1 MPQSRTKRETEAE
14 ERRSG
19 RENCK
24 GAEDVL
30 LSGFW
35 FLVFDYPTARSSN
48 LTPHEECSVER
59 FSALI
64 GFVLILAIAFALSNN
79 KKSIR
84 WKTVMWG
91 LLLQIVTAVAVLK
104 GDLIARLLAPVAL
117 PLSQIGAA
125 LLFIGLAVAFYF
137 VARKMEGQTRRF
149 VWSAFGLVALYLF
162 LSYNLLKYLFENMK
176 EVVNKLIGYTA
187 EGSKFVFGPLGDPA
201 STNPGFVFATM
212 VLPTIIFIAS
222 IFAILYYIGVMQVVV
237 RFFAKLMSRF
247 MGASGAESTSVA
259 ASIFMGQ
266 TEAPLTIR
274 PFLPDMT
281 LSELMTIMTA
291 GMAHISGGIMA
302 AYVLVAKVDVI
313 HLLTAVIMTA
323 PGAIMMAK
331 IIVPE
336 VDQPKTG
343 GDVEV
348 VVPKQ
353 DVNII
358 DAAGRGAIEGLHLS
372 LNVAGMLIAFIALV
386 ALVNGVFG
394 AVHGWLLSAAPAVA
408 AWFPASLDLL
418 LGFIFRPIAW
428 AMGVNWADSL
438 QVGNLL
444 GTRMVLNE
452 FVAFANLG
460 TYTAAHP
467 AGTLGALSPRS
478 IVIVTYALCGFAN
491 FSSIAIQIG
500 GIGSLAPSRR
510 GDLARLGLRAMLA
523 GTLANFLTATIAGML
538 L

>member
-1 MPQSRTKRETEAE
+1 M
-14 ERRSG
+14 
-19 RENCK
+19 
-24 GAEDVL
+24 
-30 LSGFW
+30 
-35 FLVFDYPTARSSN
+35 
-48 LTPHEECSVER
+48 ER
-59 FSALI
+59 FTALI
-64 GFVLILAIAFALSNN
+64 GFFAILAIAWLLSTNRR
-79 KKSIR
+79 SIKWR
-84 WKTVMWG
+84 PVIVG
-91 LLLQIVTAVAVLK
+91 LVLQIVVAILVLK
-104 GDLIARLLAPVAL
+104 GAPIAAALQGIAL
-117 PLSQIGAA
+117 PLERWGAA
-125 LLFIGLAVAFYF
+125 LVFVIAWVVAALLAKVLPPGPIRRVIWSLFGVFAI
-137 VARKMEGQTRRF
+137 
-149 VWSAFGLVALYLF
+149 YLF
-162 LSYNLLKYLFENMK
+162 LTYNLLAFLFERMK
-176 EVVNKLIGYTA
+176 EVVNQLIGYTK
-187 EGSKFVFGPLGDPA
+187 EGATFVFGKLGAGDDP
-201 STNPGFVFATM
+201 NIGFIFATQ

-222 IFAILYYIGVMQVVV
+222 IFAILYYIGVMQLVVK
-237 RFFAKLMSRF
+237 FFAKLMSRF

-281 LSELMTIMTA
+281 RSELMTIMTA

-323 PGAIMMAK
+323 PGAIMIAK
-331 IIVPE
+331 MMVPE
-336 VDQPKTG
+336 TEQPMTG

-353 DVNII
+353 DVNVI

-386 ALVNGVFG
+386 ALVNGIFG
-394 AVHGWLLSAAPAVA
+394 YVHGVSG
-408 AWFPASLDLL
+408 WFPASLDVV
-418 LGFIFRPIAW
+418 LGWIFRPIAW
-428 AMGVNWADSL
+428 AMGVSWKDSL
-438 QVGNLL
+438 TVGNLL

-452 FVAFANLG
+452 FVAFVKLG
-460 TYTAAHP
+460 EP
-467 AGTLGALSPRS
+467 GIGSSLDPRS
-478 IVIVTYALCGFAN
+478 FVITTYALCGFAN

-510 GDLARLGLRAMLA
+510 GDLARLGLRAMIA

>member
-1 MPQSRTKRETEAE
+1 M
-14 ERRSG
+14 ER
-19 RENCK
+19 
-24 GAEDVL
+24 L
-30 LSGFW
+30 
-35 FLVFDYPTARSSN
+35 
-48 LTPHEECSVER
+48 
-59 FSALI
+59 SALI
-64 GFVLILAIAFALSNN
+64 GFVVILGIAFLLSNN
-79 KKSIR
+79 RKAIR
-84 WKTVMWG
+84 WRTVFWG
-91 LLLQIVTAVAVLK
+91 LLLQVLIAIAVLK
-104 GDLIARLLAPVAL
+104 GELIADAFKSIAVPIDRSVAA
-117 PLSQIGAA
+117 IV
-125 LLFIGLAVAFYF
+125 FVVLAVAIYWL
-137 VARKMEGQTRRF
+137 VKLMPVESRRF
-149 VWSAFGLVALYLF
+149 AWYGFGVVSLYLF
-162 LSYNLLKYLFENMK
+162 LTFNLLAYIFETMK
-176 EVVNKLIGYTA
+176 EIVNVLIGYTGK
-187 EGSKFVFGPLGDPA
+187 GSEFVFGELGVQN
-201 STNPGFVFATM
+201 SKKIGFIFATQ

-222 IFAILYYIGVMQVVV
+222 IFAILYYLGVMQVVV
-237 RFFAKLMSRF
+237 RLFAKVMTRF
-247 MGASGAESTSVA
+247 LGVSGAESTSVA

-274 PFLPDMT
+274 PFLPEMT
-281 LSELMTIMTA
+281 MSELMTIMTA

-348 VVPKQ
+348 VVLKQ

-372 LNVAGMLIAFIALV
+372 LNVLGMLIAFVALV
-386 ALVNGVFG
+386 ALLNGMFG
-394 AVHGWLLSAAPAVA
+394 FVHNYI
-408 AWFPASLDLL
+408 AWFPPSLDIV
-418 LGFIFRPIAW
+418 LGWIFRPIAW
-428 AMGVNWADSL
+428 AMGVAWKDSL
-438 QVGNLL
+438 TVGNLL

-452 FVAFANLG
+452 FVAFAKLG
-460 TYTAAHP
+460 EP
-467 AGTLGALSPRS
+467 GVGSSLAGRS
-478 IVIVTYALCGFAN
+478 FIIATCALCGFAN

-510 GDLARLGLRAMLA
+510 SDLARLGLRAMFA

>member
-1 MPQSRTKRETEAE
+1 M
-14 ERRSG
+14 
-19 RENCK
+19 
-24 GAEDVL
+24 
-30 LSGFW
+30 
-35 FLVFDYPTARSSN
+35 
-48 LTPHEECSVER
+48 ER

-64 GFVLILAIAFALSNN
+64 GFVGILAIAFLLSTNRRA
-79 KKSIR
+79 IR
-84 WKTVMWG
+84 WKTVFWG
-91 LLLQIVTAVAVLK
+91 LTLQILTAIAVLK
-104 GDLIARLLAPVAL
+104 GTQIAKAFGTFMP
-117 PLSQIGAA
+117 PLSQWIAA
-125 LLFIGLAVAFYF
+125 LIFIVLTVIVVQIAKRMEQGGAKKALWTVYLVISAV
-137 VARKMEGQTRRF
+137 
-149 VWSAFGLVALYLF
+149 LF
-162 LSYNLLKYLFENMK
+162 LAYSLLAFLFENLK
-176 EVVNKLIGYTA
+176 EVVTRLISYTG
-187 EGSKFVFGPLGDPA
+187 EGSKFVFGALGD
-201 STNPGFVFATM
+201 TGNKNIGFVFATM

-222 IFAILYYIGVMQVVV
+222 IFAVLYYLGVMQIVV

-247 MGASGAESTSVA
+247 MGASGAESLSVA

-274 PFLPDMT
+274 PFIEGMT
-281 LSELMTIMTA
+281 MSELMTIMTA

-331 IIVPE
+331 MIVPE
-336 VDQPKTG
+336 TEKPATG
-343 GDVEV
+343 ADVEV

-353 DVNII
+353 DVNVI

-386 ALVNGVFG
+386 ALINGVFG
-394 AVHGWLLSAAPAVA
+394 YVHGQAF
-408 AWFPASLDLL
+408 WFPQSLDKL
-418 LGFIFRPIAW
+418 LGWIFSPIAW
-428 AMGVNWADSL
+428 AMGVSWKDSL
-438 QVGNLL
+438 TVGNLL

-452 FVAFANLG
+452 FVAFAKLG
-460 TYTAAHP
+460 EP
-467 AGTLGALSPRS
+467 GVGSSLDPRS
-478 IVIVTYALCGFAN
+478 FVIVTYALCGFAN

-510 GDLARLGLRAMLA
+510 GDLARLGMRAMIA

>member
-1 MPQSRTKRETEAE
+1 M
-14 ERRSG
+14 
-19 RENCK
+19 
-24 GAEDVL
+24 
-30 LSGFW
+30 
-35 FLVFDYPTARSSN
+35 
-48 LTPHEECSVER
+48 ER

-64 GFVLILAIAFALSNN
+64 GFVLILAIAFLLSNN

-84 WKTVMWG
+84 WRTVFWG
-91 LLLQIVTAVAVLK
+91 LVLQILTAICVLK
-104 GDLIARLLAPVAL
+104 G
-117 PLSQIGAA
+117 SQISEAMASVAPAISRNWAA
-125 LLFIGLAVAFYF
+125 LIFIVAAIVVYQI
-137 VARKMEGQTRRF
+137 AKRMSD
-149 VWSAFGLVALYLF
+149 SAKKPLWIVFGVFTGYLF
-162 LSYNLLKYLFENMK
+162 LSYNLLAYLFENLK
-176 EVVNKLIGYTA
+176 EIVNKLIGYTA

-201 STNPGFVFATM
+201 NTNIGFVFATM

-222 IFAILYYIGVMQVVV
+222 IFAILYYLGVMQLVV
-237 RFFAKLMSRF
+237 RFFAKIMNRF

-281 LSELMTIMTA
+281 MSELMTIMTA

-336 VDQPKTG
+336 VDTPKTG
-343 GDVEV
+343 GDVDV

-386 ALVNGVFG
+386 ALVNGMFKFG
-394 AVHGWLLSAAPAVA
+394 HTYVWWIPE
-408 AWFPASLDLL
+408 SLDLV
-418 LGFIFRPIAW
+418 LGYIFRPIAW
-428 AMGVNWADSL
+428 AMGVSWKDSL
-438 QVGNLL
+438 TVGNLL

-452 FVAFANLG
+452 FVAFAKLG
-460 TYTAAHP
+460 EIVKAAPVGTA
-467 AGTLGALSPRS
+467 GSLDPRS
-478 IVIVTYALCGFAN
+478 FVITTYALCGFAN

-510 GDLARLGLRAMLA
+510 GDLARLGLRAMMA

>member
-1 MPQSRTKRETEAE
+1 M
-14 ERRSG
+14 
-19 RENCK
+19 
-24 GAEDVL
+24 
-30 LSGFW
+30 
-35 FLVFDYPTARSSN
+35 
-48 LTPHEECSVER
+48 
-59 FSALI
+59 
-64 GFVLILAIAFALSNN
+64 ILGIAFALSNN
-79 KKSIR
+79 KRSIR
-84 WKTVMWG
+84 WRTVGWG
-91 LLLQIVTAVAVLK
+91 LLLQILIAIAVLK
-104 GDLIARLLAPVAL
+104 GQPISDALQGVAL
-117 PLSQIGAA
+117 PLTRAGAA
-125 LLFIGLAVAFYF
+125 GVFILALIAVAQ
-137 VARKMEGQTRRF
+137 VAKRLDENIRRIL
-149 VWSAFGLVALYLF
+149 WIAFGIFTLYLF
-162 LSYNLLKYLFENMK
+162 LAFNLLSFLFENLK
-176 EVVNKLIGYTA
+176 EVVNKLIGYTG
-187 EGSKFVFGPLGDPA
+187 EGSKFVFGVLGDQQNK
-201 STNPGFVFATM
+201 SIGFVFATQ
-212 VLPTIIFIAS
+212 VLPTIMFIAS

-237 RFFAKLMSRF
+237 RSFAKVMSRF

-274 PFLPDMT
+274 PFLPEMT
-281 LSELMTIMTA
+281 MSELMTIMTA
-291 GMAHISGGIMA
+291 GMAHVSGGIMA

-323 PGAIMMAK
+323 PGAIMMSK

-336 VDQPKTG
+336 VDKPKTG

-386 ALVNGVFG
+386 ALVNGMFG
-394 AVHGWLLSAAPAVA
+394 YVHGLWSP
-408 AWFPASLDLL
+408 FPASLDII
-418 LGFIFRPIAW
+418 LGYVFRPIAW
-428 AMGVNWADSL
+428 AMGVAWKDTL
-438 QVGNLL
+438 TVGNLL

-452 FVAFANLG
+452 FVAFAKLG
-460 TYTAAHP
+460 EPGIGSSLA
-467 AGTLGALSPRS
+467 PRS
-478 IVIVTYALCGFAN
+478 FVIVTYALCGFAN

>member
-1 MPQSRTKRETEAE
+1 M
-14 ERRSG
+14 
-19 RENCK
+19 
-24 GAEDVL
+24 
-30 LSGFW
+30 
-35 FLVFDYPTARSSN
+35 
-48 LTPHEECSVER
+48 ER

-64 GFVLILAIAFALSNN
+64 GFVVILGIAFLLSNN
-79 KKSIR
+79 KKAIR
-84 WKTVMWG
+84 WRTVFWG
-91 LLLQIVTAVAVLK
+91 LLLQILIAIAVLK
-104 GDLIARLLAPVAL
+104 GDWIAQKLAPIAA
-117 PLSQIGAA
+117 PLERYGAA
-125 LLFIGLAVAFYF
+125 LLFIILAVVVYQIAIRLPL
-137 VARKMEGQTRRF
+137 ATRRPI
-149 VWSAFGLVALYLF
+149 WYAFGVVSLYLF
-162 LSYNLLKYLFENMK
+162 LTYNLLAFMFEKLK
-176 EVVNKLIGYTA
+176 EVVNNLIGYTS
-187 EGSKFVFGPLGDPA
+187 EGSKFVFGPLGDPKGA
-201 STNPGFVFATM
+201 MFIFATQ

-222 IFAILYYIGVMQVVV
+222 IFAVLYYLGVMQLVVK
-237 RFFAKLMSRF
+237 FFAKMMTRF

-274 PFLPDMT
+274 PFLPEMT
-281 LSELMTIMTA
+281 MSELMTIMTA

-358 DAAGRGAIEGLHLS
+358 DAAGRGAIEGVHLS
-372 LNVAGMLIAFIALV
+372 INVLAMLIAFIALV
-386 ALVNGVFG
+386 ALVNGMFG
-394 AVHGWLLSAAPAVA
+394 YVHNMWS
-408 AWFPASLDLL
+408 WFPPSLDIV
-418 LGFIFRPIAW
+418 LGWIFRPIAW
-428 AMGVNWADSL
+428 AMGVAWKDTL
-438 QVGNLL
+438 TVGNLL

-452 FVAFANLG
+452 FVAFARLG
-460 TYTAAHP
+460 EIIKTTP
-467 AGTLGALSPRS
+467 QALDPRS
-478 IVIVTYALCGFAN
+478 FVITTYALCGFAN

-500 GIGSLAPSRR
+500 GIGSLAPTRR

-538 L
+538 LSTN

>member
-1 MPQSRTKRETEAE
+1 
-14 ERRSG
+14 
-19 RENCK
+19 
-24 GAEDVL
+24 
-30 LSGFW
+30 
-35 FLVFDYPTARSSN
+35 
-48 LTPHEECSVER
+48 VER

-64 GFVLILAIAFALSNN
+64 GFVLILAIAYLMSNN
-79 KKSIR
+79 KHAIR
-84 WKTVMWG
+84 WKTVFWG

-104 GDLIARLLAPVAL
+104 GRQIAEVFGMAGSQAMAALVFVAVAIITWFIARK
-117 PLSQIGAA
+117 LSE
-125 LLFIGLAVAFYF
+125 
-137 VARKMEGQTRRF
+137 RSRRF
-149 VWSAFGLVALYLF
+149 VWYGFGVVAAFLF
-162 LSYNLLKYLFENMK
+162 LAYNLLAYIFEQMK
-176 EVVNKLIGYTA
+176 HVVNQLIAYTQ
-187 EGSKFVFGPLGDPA
+187 EGSKFVFGVLGDPA
-201 STNPGFVFATM
+201 NTNIGFIFATQ

-222 IFAILYYIGVMQVVV
+222 IFAILYYIGVMQLVVT
-237 RFFAKLMSRF
+237 FFAKLMSRF

-274 PFLPDMT
+274 PFLPEMT
-281 LSELMTIMTA
+281 MSELMTIMTA

-323 PGAIMMAK
+323 PGAIMMSK

-336 VDQPKTG
+336 VEKPTTG

-353 DVNII
+353 DVNVI

-386 ALVNGVFG
+386 ALVNGIFG
-394 AVHGWLLSAAPAVA
+394 AVNSYW
-408 AWFPASLDLL
+408 AWFPASLDIV
-418 LGFIFRPIAW
+418 LGYIFRPIAW
-428 AMGVNWADSL
+428 ALGVTWKDSL
-438 QVGNLL
+438 TVGNLL

-452 FVAFANLG
+452 FVAFAKLG
-460 TYTAAHP
+460 EP
-467 AGTLGALSPRS
+467 GVGSSLDPRS
-478 IVIVTYALCGFAN
+478 FVITTYALCGFAN

-510 GDLARLGLRAMLA
+510 GDLARLGLRAMIA
-523 GTLANFLTATIAGML
+523 GTLANFMTAAIAGML
-538 L
+538 F

>member
-1 MPQSRTKRETEAE
+1 M
-14 ERRSG
+14 ER
-19 RENCK
+19 
-24 GAEDVL
+24 L
-30 LSGFW
+30 
-35 FLVFDYPTARSSN
+35 
-48 LTPHEECSVER
+48 
-59 FSALI
+59 SALI
-64 GFVLILAIAFALSNN
+64 GFVGILGIAFLLSTNRRA
-79 KKSIR
+79 IR
-84 WKTVMWG
+84 WRTVFWG
-91 LLLQIVTAVAVLK
+91 LLLQIVTAIAVLK
-104 GDLIARLLAPVAL
+104 GTQIARAFGTFMPPLNPWVAAA
-117 PLSQIGAA
+117 IFAA
-125 LLFIGLAVAFYF
+125 LAFIVVQAAKRMAPGTGRRGLFI
-137 VARKMEGQTRRF
+137 
-149 VWSAFGLVALYLF
+149 AFGVVSAILF
-162 LSYNLLKYLFENMK
+162 LSYNLLAFLFENLK
-176 EVVNKLIGYTA
+176 QVVNQLIDYTA

-201 STNPGFVFATM
+201 ATSPGFVFATR

-222 IFAILYYIGVMQVVV
+222 IFAILYYLGVMQLVV
-237 RFFAKLMSRF
+237 RFFAKMMSRF

-274 PFLPDMT
+274 PFIDSMT
-281 LSELMTIMTA
+281 MSELMTIMTA

-336 VDQPKTG
+336 TEQPKTG

-348 VVPKQ
+348 VVPQQ

-386 ALVNGVFG
+386 ALVNGIFKW
-394 AVHGWLLSAAPAVA
+394 AHGVVPVI
-408 AWFPASLDLL
+408 PGSLDLL
-418 LGFIFRPIAW
+418 LGIIFRPIAW
-428 AMGVNWADSL
+428 AMGVAWKDSL
-438 QVGNLL
+438 TVGNLL

-452 FVAFANLG
+452 FVAFAKLG
-460 TYTAAHP
+460 E
-467 AGTLGALSPRS
+467 AGVGSSLDPRS
-478 IVIVTYALCGFAN
+478 FVITTYALCGFAN

-500 GIGSLAPSRR
+500 GIGSLAPTRR

>member
-1 MPQSRTKRETEAE
+1 M
-14 ERRSG
+14 
-19 RENCK
+19 
-24 GAEDVL
+24 
-30 LSGFW
+30 
-35 FLVFDYPTARSSN
+35 
-48 LTPHEECSVER
+48 ER

-64 GFVLILAIAFALSNN
+64 GFVLILAIAFLLSNN
-79 KKSIR
+79 KHAIR
-84 WKTVMWG
+84 WKTVGWG
-91 LLLQIVTAVAVLK
+91 LLLQIIIAILVLK
-104 GDLIARLLAPVAL
+104 GEPISQAIVGTNPPITRGMAGLIF
-117 PLSQIGAA
+117 IIAA
-125 LLFIGLAVAFYF
+125 IAVYWIAKMMPAAKKWLFIG
-137 VARKMEGQTRRF
+137 
-149 VWSAFGLVALYLF
+149 FGVFSVALF
-162 LSYNLLKYLFENMK
+162 VSFNLLAFLFERLK
-176 EVVNKLIGYTA
+176 EVVNHFIGYTA
-187 EGSKFVFGPLGDPA
+187 VGATFVFGTLGDPNNK
-201 STNPGFVFATM
+201 SIGFVFATQ

-222 IFAILYYIGVMQVVV
+222 IFAVLYYVGVMQIVVT
-237 RFFAKLMSRF
+237 FFAKLMSRF

-274 PFLPDMT
+274 PFLPEMT
-281 LSELMTIMTA
+281 MSELMTIMTA

-302 AYVLVAKVDVI
+302 AYVLIAKVDVI

-323 PGAIMMAK
+323 PGAIMMSK

-353 DVNII
+353 DVNVI

-386 ALVNGVFG
+386 ALINGVFG
-394 AVHGWLLSAAPAVA
+394 WTNEHI
-408 AWFPASLDLL
+408 WFNWHNAKYSIVPGSLDAL

-428 AMGVNWADSL
+428 AMGVSWKDSFT
-438 QVGNLL
+438 VGNLL

-452 FVAFANLG
+452 FVAFVKLG
-460 TYTAAHP
+460 SP
-467 AGTLGALSPRS
+467 GVGSALSPRS
-478 IVIVTYALCGFAN
+478 VVITTYALCGFAN

-500 GIGSLAPSRR
+500 GIGSLAPTRR
-510 GDLARLGLRAMLA
+510 GDLARLGLRAMIA